1 MFSKDIDRLFEDPA
15 SLGVTPEQKSE
26 ILLELYGKFVHGLAE
41 KTFQYIILPEEMNKL
56 KKYGAAITKI
66 DTERWLA
73 PEIMGDLQTVETAFY
88 GQRLNYAQ
96 KAQKKAMNFKRML
109 ELRDEKFRFP
119 LNNPEIE
126 SLLTEQEYGV
136 RDFVDDFVHL
146 FEKYTEPERLDE
158 GLLKNKIESGGKIE
172 NVAGASKTLLEC
184 LCPGNVDIMAEYIG
198 RLSSALHSSYLNE
211 NLGEITHLIGIQR
224 QIQNSKFAGLT
235 CPPDLSALKHERNNI
250 LVQVYLEK
258 FLKNNLLE
266 QNKIVDE
273 ELELARKHSSYGA
286 EGAFGFGC

>member
-15 SLGVTPEQKSE
+15 SLSVTKEQKSE

-41 KTFQYIILPEEMNKL
+41 KTSQYIILPEEMNKL

-96 KAQKKAMNFKRML
+96 KAQKKAMNFERML

-126 SLLTEQEYGV
+126 SLLTEQGYGV
-136 RDFVDDFVHL
+136 KNFVDDFIYW
-146 FEKYTEPERLDE
+146 FKKYTEPERLDD
-158 GLLKNKIESGGKIE
+158 LILINQIESGGKIE
-172 NVAGASKTLLEC
+172 NVISTSKVSLGC
-184 LCPGNVDIMAEYIG
+184 LGPGNVDIMAEYIG
-198 RLSSALHSSYLNE
+198 KMGIALHSRYSTE
-211 NLGEITHLIGIQR
+211 NLTEIKHLIDIQR
-224 QIQNSKFAGLT
+224 QIKNAKSGIT
-235 CPPDLSALKHERNNI
+235 CPQYLSALKQERNNI
-250 LVQVYLEK
+250 LAQVYLEN
-258 FLKNNLLE
+258 FLKKNLSE
-266 QNKIVDE
+266 QKEIVDE